1 MIRAID
7 IQATAMSED
16 ALQTHV
22 ITAARTFGWRATH
35 FRPART
41 GRKDAK
47 GREIWTTPLQGDS
60 GFPDLVLARNGRVL
74 CVELKSHRGRPDENQ
89 KLWAQEMGESYRLW
103 RPLDWLTGVIEKELM
118 P

>member
-1 MIRAID
+1 
-7 IQATAMSED
+7 MSED

-22 ITAARTFGWRATH
+22 ISAARTFGWRVVH

-41 GRKDAK
+41 DK
-47 GREIWTTPLQGDS
+47 GWRTAYTGDS